1 MRDDNLE
8 TITTE
13 NPDKFENVQS
23 EPVNSKDGR
32 EEKDP
37 KIHDVIRGD
46 SLTSISVKYDVP
58 KDVLIKLNDIED
70 PNLLTI
76 GQKLRLPDKV

>member
-13 NPDKFENVQS
+13 NPDMFENVQS
-23 EPVNSKDGR
+23 EPVNSKDDQ

-37 KIHDVIRGD
+37 KIHKVVFGD
-46 SLTSISVKYDVP
+46 SLTSISVKYDIP
-58 KDVLIKLNDIED
+58 KDVLIELNGIED
-70 PNLLTI
+70 PNALTI
-76 GQKLRLPDKV
+76 GQKLRLPSEA

>member
-23 EPVNSKDGR
+23 EPVNPKDDR
-32 EEKDP
+32 AEKDL
-37 KIHDVIRGD
+37 KIHNVIRGD

>member
-13 NPDKFENVQS
+13 NPDKFENAQS
-23 EPVNSKDGR
+23 EPVNSKDDR

-37 KIHDVIRGD
+37 KTHNVIWGD
-46 SLTSISVKYDVP
+46 SLTSISVKYDIP
-58 KDVLIKLNDIED
+58 KDVLIELNGIED
-70 PNLLTI
+70 PNALTI
-76 GQKLRLPDKV
+76 GQKLRLPSEA

>member
-13 NPDKFENVQS
+13 NTDKFEDIQS
-23 EPVNSKDGR
+23 EPVNSKDDQ

-37 KIHDVIRGD
+37 KIHKVVFGD
-46 SLTSISVKYDVP
+46 SLTSISVKYDIP
-58 KDVLIKLNDIED
+58 KDVLIELNGIED
-70 PNLLTI
+70 PNALTI
-76 GQKLRLPDKV
+76 GQKLRLPSEA

>member
-13 NPDKFENVQS
+13 NPDKFENVRS
-23 EPVNSKDGR
+23 EPVNPKDDR

-37 KIHDVIRGD
+37 KIHNVIWGD
-46 SLTSISVKYDVP
+46 SLTSISVKYDIP

-70 PNLLTI
+70 PNALTI
-76 GQKLRLPDKV
+76 GQKLRLPSEA